1 MYRLIYVIDAS
12 VRFFIRDINSF
23 RLLIVNAA
31 IPMAILTTY
40 ELLMNILNTYVGS
53 LIATATPPYLRSIV
67 INAISFINSITY
79 LIITS
84 LTIVFIVTSI
94 FMVNGLIRSLKDDLK
109 AIISIFRSSL
119 SATTYIALL
128 MFLISI
134 YSFALGVSVAV
145 ALVLVLMKVLT
156 TLNLIPIANYGI
168 DITSALPVVIP
179 LACVACVTYI
189 GEGIVW
195 VRRYASLLGGA
206 WP

>member
-53 LIATATPPYLRSIV
+53 LIATATPYLRSIV

-195 VRRYASLLGGA
+195 VRRYASL
-206 WP
+206 P